1 MKTETDGHETAG
13 SPGEPAA
20 AVPNRGS
27 SRPNKLGAGKTSAVP
42 STDID
47 RRRARKP
54 SPRSGNDRLAGLT
67 LLGPNLTLFSVFV
80 LVPIVGGLLLS
91 FTTWD
96 ITNGLPKW
104 VGLANY
110 RRMFADP
117 LVWQAV
123 LTTLKFIVFGV
134 VPTVFIALGLA
145 MLINVRFRFVGA
157 VRSLYLIPA
166 AMSFAASAVVWRYI
180 FLDGPGF
187 GVLDYVISRFGITP
201 PDWLASQ
208 TWALPAL
215 DIITVWLSL
224 PAATV
229 LYLAALQRIP
239 DSLIEAAALD
249 GAGPFRRARYII
261 WPGVRYMTVLVAIVA
276 LLSFTNGSFDL
287 VNILTK
293 GDPLY
298 ATQTLI
304 YYIFVTG
311 FGYGF
316 FGYAAALSVLQ
327 VALIGGILLVLWAL
341 SKLTQR

>member
-1 MKTETDGHETAG
+1 L
-13 SPGEPAA
+13 
-20 AVPNRGS
+20 S
-27 SRPNKLGAGKTSAVP
+27 SRPLASTALSSRRRVRVGQLLGA
-42 STDID
+42 
-47 RRRARKP
+47 RASVGAMP
-54 SPRSGNDRLAGLT
+54 PPPRSRRSGSTPWVFLA
-67 LLGPNLTLFSVFV
+67 PNLIMFTIFV
-80 LVPIVGGLLLS
+80 VVPILGGLLLS

-96 ITNGLPKW
+96 ITNGWPKW

-110 RRMFADP
+110 HRMFSDP

-123 LTTLKFIVFGV
+123 VTTLKFIVFGV
-134 VPTVFIALGLA
+134 VPTIFIALGLA
-145 MLINVRFRFVGA
+145 ILINVRFRFVA
-157 VRSLYLIPA
+157 VVRSLYLIPA
-166 AMSFAASAVVWRYI
+166 AMSYAASAVVWRYI
-180 FLDGPGF
+180 FLDGPGY
-187 GVLDYVISRFGITP
+187 GVLDYAISRFGITP

-224 PAATV
+224 PAATI

-239 DSLIEAAALD
+239 DSLLEAAALD
-249 GAGPFRRARYII
+249 GAGLVRQVRHII

-304 YYIFVTG
+304 YYIFVNG
-311 FGYGF
+311 FSYGF

-327 VALIGGILLVLWAL
+327 IAVVGGLLLALRVVSGLV
-341 SKLTQR
+341 RR

>member
-1 MKTETDGHETAG
+1 VTQVTNPPLVSVRA
-13 SPGEPAA
+13 PAA
-20 AVPNRGS
+20 PLP
-27 SRPNKLGAGKTSAVP
+27 SRTS
-42 STDID
+42 
-47 RRRARKP
+47 RRDGRA
-54 SPRSGNDRLAGLT
+54 AA
-67 LLGPNLTLFSVFV
+67 LLIGPNLVMFTVFV
-80 LVPIVGGLLLS
+80 VVPIVGGLALS

-96 ITNGLPKW
+96 ITNGFPKW

-110 RRMFADP
+110 HKMFADP

-123 LTTLKFIVFGV
+123 ETTLKFIVFGV
-134 VPTVFIALGLA
+134 VPTIAISLGLA
-145 MLINVRFRFVGA
+145 MLINFKFRFVSV

-180 FLDGPGF
+180 FLDGPGY

-208 TWALPAL
+208 SWALPAL

-224 PAATV
+224 PTATI

-239 DSLIEAAALD
+239 DSVIEAATLD
-249 GAGPFRRARYII
+249 GAGPLRRARYIV
-261 WPGVRYMTVLVAIVA
+261 WPGVRYMTALVAIIA

-293 GDPLY
+293 GDPIY
-298 ATQTLI
+298 ATQTLV
-304 YYIFVTG
+304 YYIFVNG
-311 FGYGF
+311 FSYGL

-327 VALIGGILLVLWAL
+327 IALVGGILVILRLV
-341 SKLTQR
+341 SKLLNR